1 MEPQRN
7 IFALV
12 IDDNPDQYEI
22 LQAVLSLEGYSVL
35 TADNAG
41 DALNLYSRYRPFVVI
56 TDFSMPDVD
65 GAELIELLRSDGA
78 RDIPIMIVSAYS
90 PDYVQ
95 AQLHP
100 GYDADAILP
109 KPLDFDLLLRQVRKY
124 HRHRHEQC
132 YA

>member
-7 IFALV
+7 VFALV
-12 IDDNPDQYEI
+12 IDDDHDQYEI
-22 LQAVLSLEGYSVL
+22 IKAVLSLEGYSVL
-35 TADNAG
+35 TADNAE
-41 DALNLYSRYRPFVVI
+41 DALKLYSRYRPFVVI

-78 RDIPIMIVSAYS
+78 KDIPVVIVSAYS

-95 AQLHP
+95 EKMHP
-100 GYDADAILP
+100 GYEPDAILP
-109 KPLDFDLLLRQVRKY
+109 KPLDFDLLLRRVRNY
-124 HRHRHEQC
+124 HQHRRELC